1 MGDVHSSMH
10 AASAEA
16 QIMPL
21 PGVSSSV
28 GQSKGQGDS
37 KMIQVPNSPAQ
48 KCQTIQITKSENM
61 TLPTPVSW
69 KKLQR
74 LLHGYDEIKADRLVE
89 GFKKGFSIH
98 FSGEIV
104 SADQKTLLS
113 AKRNPNI
120 VDAKLAKELE
130 KGRIAGPFDSE
141 PFENFKTSPI
151 GLVPEKIQGQFRLI
165 HHLSYPKH
173 SQISINAGIP
183 QEFKSVSYATIGD
196 AISYLRNFG
205 CGSFMAKTDTESAFR
220 IVPLAENQYPPVGFV
235 WKEKFYYDRCMVMGA
250 ASSCKTFEE
259 VNSALEWIARNK
271 GKCNAVVH
279 IIDDFLFLAP
289 TRDEV
294 ALALKNF
301 QEICS
306 IIGIPLSVEKT
317 FPPSTVMEF
326 MGITLDADRME
337 ARLPDDKLLKMRQ
350 ILFEFRS
357 KSSCTL
363 KELLSLVG
371 LLNFACS
378 VIRPARALLRRNF
391 SIGMAELHHFVKID
405 KEAQLDISVWLGFL
419 TSFNGKSLFLFEEK
433 VTSDSLQLYTDAAA
447 FLGYGAC
454 FQTKCFLDAFQMNG
468 AN

>member
-1 MGDVHSSMH
+1 MKLK
-10 AASAEA
+10 
-16 QIMPL
+16 QIGWL
-21 PGVSSSV
+21 RVLKTGLVYIFRV
-28 GQSKGQGDS
+28 
-37 KMIQVPNSPAQ
+37 
-48 KCQTIQITKSENM
+48 
-61 TLPTPVSW
+61 
-69 KKLQR
+69 KLFPR
-74 LLHGYDEIKADRLVE
+74 IK
-89 GFKKGFSIH
+89 
-98 FSGEIV
+98 
-104 SADQKTLLS
+104 KTLLS

-120 VDAKLAKELE
+120 VDGKLDKELE

-151 GLVPEKIQGQFRLI
+151 GLVPKKIRSQFRLI

-205 CGSFMAKTDTESAFR
+205 SGSFMAKTDIQSAFR
-220 IVPLAENQYPPVGFV
+220 IVPLSENQYPLVGFV
-235 WKEKFYYDRCMVMGA
+235 WKETFYNDRCMVMGA

-259 VNSALEWIARNK
+259 VSSALEWIARNK

-378 VIRPARALLRRNF
+378 VIRSGRAFLRRLINL
-391 SIGMAELHHFVKID
+391 SIGVAELHHFVKID
-405 KEAQLDISVWLGFL
+405 KEAQFDISVWLEFL
-419 TSFNGKSLFLFEEK
+419 TSFNGKSFFLYEEK
-433 VTSDSLQLYTDAAA
+433 VTSESLQLYTDAAA
-447 FLGYGAC
+447 SLGYGAC
-454 FQTKCFLDAFQMNG
+454 F
-468 AN
+468 